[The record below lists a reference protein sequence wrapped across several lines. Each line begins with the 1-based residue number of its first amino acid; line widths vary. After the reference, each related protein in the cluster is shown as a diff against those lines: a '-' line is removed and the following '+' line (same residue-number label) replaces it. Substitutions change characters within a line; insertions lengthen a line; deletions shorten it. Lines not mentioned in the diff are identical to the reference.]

1 MCCFVKNIL
10 TKIKIDFINSK
21 KMSEPKNIIIKKA
34 RVNNLKNI
42 SLSIPRNELIVIS
55 GVSGSGKTSL
65 AFDTIFAEGQRKY
78 IESLSS
84 YARQFLKRM
93 DKPNV
98 DMIEGLSPAIAV
110 DQKRNNKNP
119 RSTVGTLSEVYDYLK
134 LLYLNIGQ
142 TISPVSGNVVKKDSY
157 EDVLKYVLNNKGKK
171 YFISIYRKTTK
182 ENYVRELEVLLNKG
196 FTRLIIEGEFY
207 TIESVLTSEKKHL
220 DFQVLI
226 DRGVVHVGD
235 ENFKFKVVEVCK
247 EAFFE
252 GEGRLLVTF
261 PHEKKEFS
269 NRFELDGIKFLEPSI
284 NLFSFN
290 NPYGACSE
298 CGGFG
303 NVLGFDE
310 NKIIPNKNLSIFS
323 NCIAPWRTEKMKV
336 WLKPLI
342 SNNRE
347 YKVNIHKPFNQ
358 LSPEET
364 QIIWEGKGAFKGINK
379 FFQYLEKKSY
389 KIQFRII
396 ASRYKGKT
404 KCKMCLGSGIREE
417 ANYIKINNKS
427 IIDIVLSPIDNILTF
442 LKELS
447 LTDNEKKLS
456 ERPLQEIITRL
467 NYINEIG
474 LGYLTLNRK
483 VNSLSGGEFQR
494 IKLATSLGSSL
505 VGSLYV
511 LDEPTV
517 GLHPHNTNK
526 LIEILRSL
534 KNIGNTVI
542 VVEHDEDVI
551 LSSDYL
557 IDIGPGAGS
566 KGGEVVYSGKTKSIS
581 KSTDSPTSDFIFNK
595 KKMEKSHVRKH
606 SKKITICQARE
617 NNLKNIDVNFP
628 LECLVVVT
636 GVSGSGKSTLVKQ
649 ILHPALAKR
658 LDKKYDK
665 EGNYG
670 SLKGDIQN
678 IQNIEMVDQ
687 NPVGRSSRSNPATY
701 SKAYDAIRKIFSSE
715 GFKSDK
721 SIKPSDFSFNVD
733 GGRCDECLGEGTK
746 KIEMQ
751 FMADLYLECSACK
764 GKRFKKKILE
774 ITYNDKNIYDVLEMT
789 IEESHLFFSSSRTI
803 QKKLKPMLDV
813 GLGYLRLG
821 QSSSTLS
828 GGEAQRLKLA
838 TYLSD
843 DKKLNEKTLFIFD
856 EPSSGLH
863 NKDISYFMTSVFR
876 LIDSGNSVIIIE
888 HNTELIKQA
897 DWIIDMG
904 PDGGQGGGLV
914 CFEGTP
920 QNLIKLR
927 NNKTAKYLKR
937 EFVI

>member
-196 FTRLIIEGEFY
+196 FTRLIIEDEFY

-396 ASRYKGKT
+396 ASRYQGKT

-595 KKMEKSHVRKH
+595 KKMKKSHVRKH

>member
-1 MCCFVKNIL
+1 MCCFVKNIF

-196 FTRLIIEGEFY
+196 FTRLIIEDEFY

-701 SKAYDAIRKIFSSE
+701 SKAYDAIRKIFSSQ

>member
-303 NVLGFDE
+303 NILGFDE

-427 IIDIVLSPIDNILTF
+427 IIDIVLRPIDNILTF

-843 DKKLNEKTLFIFD
+843 DKKLNKKTLFIFD

-904 PDGGQGGGLV
+904 PDGGQGGGLI

-927 NNKTAKYLKR
+927 NNKTAKYLKK

>member
-303 NVLGFDE
+303 NILGFDE

-927 NNKTAKYLKR
+927 NNKTAKYLKK